1 MHNPKLN
8 PIHKFCPE
16 FLMPNSSKR
25 VKFLNVFRNLTRLV
39 VFGIKNSGQ
48 NLCIGLCLG

>member
-1 MHNPKLN
+1 MHNPKHY
-8 PIHKFCPE
+8 PTHKFCPE

-25 VKFLNVFRNLTRLV
+25 VKFLNMFRNLTRLV